1 MSGQSKSVIVVG
13 AGPGGLAS
21 AMLLAAAGLKVTV
34 LDRLDRVGGRCSSL
48 EREGYRFDMGPT
60 FFLYPSA
67 LEKVFDACGR
77 RLQDEAD
84 LIRLATHYR
93 LLFEGDGHL
102 DVADDL
108 DELERALESFSP
120 ADAAGLRPYM
130 EENRRKLAAF
140 KPVLESPFTGLSDVL
155 TPAMAKLLPLLRP
168 LSNVDADLKRHFRDP
183 RVRLAFSFQSKYLG
197 MSPFKC
203 PALFTILAFL
213 EREYGV
219 WHPRG
224 GCGQLSVEMAR
235 VAEELG
241 AEIRLDEPVEEI
253 LLEGRRAVGVRTA
266 RGTQRC
272 DAMVVNADFAQ
283 AMTRL
288 VPDAARRKWTDRK
301 IAKKKFSCSTFMMY
315 LGVEGRQD
323 ELPHHSIYLPKSY
336 RENLADIEDRHVL
349 SEDPAV
355 YLQNASVTDDSLAPA
370 GHSTL
375 YVLVPVTHQIENV
388 DWAAERER
396 FRALTLGQ
404 LEKMGVKDLE
414 NRIRHETVVTPDDWQ
429 ADMAIYKG
437 ATFNLKH
444 GLDQMLFLRPQNR
457 FEDLDGVYLAGGGTH
472 PGSGLPVIYESATI
486 STRLLAEDLG
496 LGDPWAGLRGT
507 AATSRPLAAAMG
519 QG

>member
-1 MSGQSKSVIVVG
+1 MKRKSVIVVG
-13 AGPGGLAS
+13 AGPGGLAA
-21 AMLLAAAGLKVTV
+21 AMLLSAAGLKVTV
-34 LDRLDRVGGRCSSL
+34 LERLERVGGRCSTL
-48 EREGYRFDMGPT
+48 EREDYRFDMGPT

-67 LEKVFDACGR
+67 LEKVFESCGR
-77 RLQDEAD
+77 RLHDEVE

-93 LLFEGDGHL
+93 LFFEGDGHL

-108 DELERALESFSP
+108 EELERSLAAFSP
-120 ADAAGLRPYM
+120 GDAAGLKPYM

-140 KPVLESPFTGLSDVL
+140 KPVLESPFSGLTDVL
-155 TPAMAKLLPLLRP
+155 TPSMAKLLPLLRP

-224 GCGQLSVEMAR
+224 GCGALSGEMAR

-253 LLEGRRAVGVRTA
+253 LVEGRRAIGVRTRSGELRA
-266 RGTQRC
+266 
-272 DAMVVNADFAQ
+272 DAMVVNADFAH

-288 VPDAARRKWTDRK
+288 VPAAARRKWTDRK
-301 IAKKKFSCSTFMMY
+301 IARSKYSCSTFMMY
-315 LGVEGRQD
+315 LGLEGTQE
-323 ELPHHSIYLPKSY
+323 ELPHHSIWLPESY
-336 RENLADIEDRHVL
+336 RDNLVDIEERHVL
-349 SEDPAV
+349 SENPAFYV
-355 YLQNASVTDDSLAPA
+355 QNPGVTDAGLAPP

-375 YVLVPVTHQIENV
+375 YVLVPVTHEHENV
-388 DWAAERER
+388 DWGAERER
-396 FRALTLGQ
+396 FRALTLKQ
-404 LEKMGVKDLE
+404 LERIGLSGVE
-414 NRIRHETVVTPDDWQ
+414 GRIRHETVVTPDDWRQ
-429 ADMAIYKG
+429 DMAIYKG

-457 FEDLDGVYLAGGGTH
+457 FEDLDGVYLTGGGTH
-472 PGSGLPVIYESATI
+472 PGSGLPVIYESASI

-496 LGDPWAGLRGT
+496 LGDPWSGLREKAGGPS
-507 AATSRPLAAAMG
+507 AAFAAESA
-519 QG
+519 